1 MGVRN
6 SLWLRRLAIAG
17 LCGLLAAP
25 AQARRFEASATGPV
39 QATSYR
45 HDHLRSWH
53 DAALQQQLDDQLQ
66 QLRLG
71 SALRQHKLAVALV
84 DITDLSRPRL
94 AMANGDVML
103 YAASLPKI
111 AILLAAYQRRHEGR
125 LRWDRWR
132 EATVTDMIRVSSNR
146 AASQALGW
154 VGQKY
159 LQRLLQSSRYKL
171 YDKHYNGGLW
181 VGRGYGGGG
190 VATRDPLH
198 NLSHGATAFQV
209 ARFYH
214 LLAARRLVSP
224 AESREMKRVMSA
236 PGIRHKFVA
245 GLATTHPEARLY
257 RKSGSWRSF
266 HADSALVERGERS
279 YIAVALADDPR
290 GEQWL
295 RQLIVVFDRI
305 IFSHPNRAFALST
318 PSCLSRYVCR
328 IPYRYA
334 GD

>member
-1 MGVRN
+1 M
-6 SLWLRRLAIAG
+6 
-17 LCGLLAAP
+17 P
-25 AQARRFEASATGPV
+25 AQARRFD
-39 QATSYR
+39 QAAPTHAISYR
-45 HDHLRSWH
+45 FDHLRTAR
-53 DAALQQQLDDQLQ
+53 DAELQQQLDEQL
-66 QLRLG
+66 LKLHLG
-71 SALRQHKLAVALV
+71 PALRSQRLAVALV
-84 DITDLSRPRL
+84 DLTELSKPRL
-94 AMANGDVML
+94 AMANGDTML

-125 LRWDRWR
+125 LRWEPWHESR
-132 EATVTDMIRVSSNR
+132 VVDMIRVSSNR
-146 AASQALGW
+146 AASQVLAW
-154 VGQKY
+154 AGQKY
-159 LQRLLQSSRYKL
+159 LQRLLQSSQYKL

-190 VATRDPLH
+190 PTMRDPLH

-214 LLAARRLVSP
+214 LLAIGRLVSRN
-224 AESREMKRVMSA
+224 ESRAMKRVMSS

-245 GLATTHPEARLY
+245 GLMSLYPESRMY

-266 HADSALVERGERS
+266 HADSALVERGERR

-295 RQLIVVFDRI
+295 RQLIVALDQI
-305 IFSHPNRAFALST
+305 IFRQPYHGFSMST
-318 PSCLSRYVCR
+318 PSCLTRYVCR

-334 GD
+334 GE